1 MSHAMFIPVLTTT
14 MLAAGFGLGLAYFA
28 TLRRTV
34 VIFASGRGWLGLLGL
49 TLGRI
54 AAAVLFL
61 AVAAKLGA
69 ATLIAAL
76 GGLLLART
84 IAVRAANRSR

>member
-1 MSHAMFIPVLTTT
+1 MSQAMLTSVLTL
-14 MLAAGFGLGLAYFA
+14 MMAAVGFGLGLAYFA

-34 VIFASGRGWLGLLGL
+34 VMYATGRGWFGLLAL

-54 AAAVLFL
+54 GAAVLFL
-61 AVAAKLGA
+61 AAAAKLGA

-76 GGLLLART
+76 CGFLLART
-84 IAVRAANRSR
+84 IAVRAATRSG